1 VAHPAKVHA
10 YIEGLAAS
18 AASML
23 VMAADHIVI
32 ASAGFVM
39 IHNPWTWSVGDA
51 AQLRGDADL
60 LDKISGQLIDI
71 YSKRSG
77 QPEDTIREW
86 LDAETWFTADE
97 AVEAGMADFVAEAP
111 QVLASIGRPDKFHNA
126 PTSVAARMLT
136 RAAAMAA
143 INPPEKDMSDQ
154 TEPTTT
160 DETTTEALDS
170 PEPETAETPDKPGD
184 EAKPEP
190 AEDTTAQDRV
200 AEGQRFIAAFGEDK
214 GSRYFAKGLSFDAAQ
229 AAFVDDLKRENAEL
243 KASINNQSRGEDDP
257 VQFQPAAG
265 SDKTDESFNKL
276 VNAFGGGADAE
287 ARARRVLDLRS
298 KRSA

>member
-77 QPEDTIREW
+77 QPADTIREAM
-86 LDAETWFTADE
+86 DAETWYTADE
-97 AVEAGMADFVAEAP
+97 AGEAGMADFVAEAP

-126 PTSVAARMLT
+126 PSSVAARMVT

-143 INPPEKDMSDQ
+143 SNPPEKDMSDQ
-154 TEPTTT
+154 TESTTT
-160 DETTTEALDS
+160 DETTTTDAPET
-170 PEPETAETPDKPGD
+170 PEPETTETPDKPGD

-200 AEGQRFIAAFGEDK
+200 AEGKRFIDAFGEDRGAK
-214 GSRYFAKGLSFDAAQ
+214 YFAKGLSFADAQTAYV
-229 AAFVDDLKRENAEL
+229 ADLKAENSDLQARL
-243 KASINNQSRGEDDP
+243 DAVSRGEDEAVP
-257 VQFQPAAG
+257 FQAA
-265 SDKTDESFNKL
+265 DENNPKAAIAKALDGKAIRGVASL
-276 VNAFGGGADAE
+276 A
-287 ARARRVLDLRS
+287 ARFAAS
-298 KRSA
+298 KS